1 MISAFMPIAFVHR
14 WTHLE
19 RGWMLAVPTVAN
31 AVVYEGSTAGDV
43 LFGSRAGK
51 FVGVR
56 ARCQVG
62 NPSLAA
68 NPPQT

>member
-31 AVVYEGSTAGDV
+31 AVVYEGSTRATCFLVAGRVSLWAYDLV
-43 LFGSRAGK
+43 
-51 FVGVR
+51 
-56 ARCQVG
+56 AR
-62 NPSLAA
+62 
-68 NPPQT
+68 